1 VSSELEAEIAK
12 LRFLVVEDHDF
23 QRWALGDLLKRM
35 GARDVSMAADGVAA
49 LEIFAAAT
57 PPIDIIVSDL
67 DMPGMDGLELLRH
80 LSGMDREASVIL
92 TTGHDRALLS
102 SVESMARA
110 YGVRLVAAVE
120 KPTTARKLLDAI
132 ERHLG
137 RTPAPEPQPA
147 GRASFTL
154 EEIVEGLKRG
164 QFEPFL
170 QPKVDMRTREVVGAE
185 ALARWR
191 HPAEG
196 IVMPRDFV
204 PILEAAGRTEEL
216 TATML
221 RKSAISCRTWRDRG
235 RGATV
240 SVNLAPE
247 SLGDVKLAERMTAI
261 VASEGLSPRRV
272 IFEVTESAMNM
283 ELGRTLENLSRLR
296 MKGFGL
302 AIDDYGTGYSSMQQL
317 TRIPFTELKIDQ
329 SFVQNAAT
337 QQTSHAMLESSLEM
351 AGKLKIAAV
360 AEGVE
365 TQAQWELLK
374 SLGCAYAQGF
384 HIARPTDHVSYEEWL
399 RRPN

>member
-1 VSSELEAEIAK
+1 MSDELQAEIAK
-12 LRFLVVEDHDF
+12 LRFLVVEDHGF

-35 GARDVSMAADGVAA
+35 GATDISMAADGFAA
-49 LEIFAAAT
+49 LEILGAAGA
-57 PPIDIIVSDL
+57 PIDIIVSDL
-67 DMPGMDGLELLRH
+67 DMPGMDGMEFLRH
-80 LSGMDREASVIL
+80 LSGMQREASVIL

-102 SVESMARA
+102 SVETMARA
-110 YGVRLVAAVE
+110 YGVRLLAAVE
-120 KPTTARKLLDAI
+120 KPTTGKMLLEAI

-137 RTPAPEPQPA
+137 RKPLPEAPES
-147 GRASFTL
+147 GRAAFTL
-154 EEIVEGLKRG
+154 EEILEGLRLS

-196 IVMPRDFV
+196 LVMPRDFV
-204 PILEAAGRTEEL
+204 PILEAAGRSEDL
-216 TATML
+216 TAEML
-221 RKSAISCRTWRDRG
+221 RKAAISCRAWREQG
-235 RGATV
+235 RDATV

-247 SLGDVKLAERMTAI
+247 SLADVKLAERLTAI
-261 VASEGLSPRRV
+261 VASEGLASRQV
-272 IFEVTESAMNM
+272 IFEVTESAMTM

-337 QQTSHAMLESSLEM
+337 QSTSHAMVESSLEM

-374 SLGCAYAQGF
+374 SLGCAFAQGF
-384 HIARPTDHVSYEEWL
+384 HIARPIDHVSYDEWL
-399 RRPN
+399 SRE